1 MTWSDDHYGTTDMR
15 YLIVV
20 GKGWS
25 SEGPYVQ
32 FASFPIEVQDADFS
46 DSGNWHLW
54 TEYDLIADRVPWQ
67 LDCFT
72 DSSLPTCVL
81 FLKD

>member
-1 MTWSDDHYGTTDMR
+1 MR

-54 TEYDLIADRVPWQ
+54 TEYDLLPDRVPW
-67 LDCFT
+67 
-72 DSSLPTCVL
+72 
-81 FLKD
+81 

>member
-25 SEGPYVQ
+25 SEYPYVQ
-32 FASFPIEVQDADFS
+32 FASFPIELQDADFS

-54 TEYDLIADRVPWQ
+54 TEYDLIADRVP
-67 LDCFT
+67 
-72 DSSLPTCVL
+72 
-81 FLKD
+81 